1 MFYWRNSYQ
10 LSVIGCQLRGECVR
24 AYTTF
29 ILHAT
34 GEVANLA
41 SDGVVQVVFVNQMT
55 RLLPITDNQ
64 EAYKNL
70 ISRRSSGKL
79 ICIMNTENQKKIA
92 AEKATENVQFGMI
105 VGLGTGSTVYYALLK
120 LGTMVREGLDI
131 IGIPTS
137 EGTEKIA
144 KAEKIPLT
152 TLATHPIIDLT
163 IDGADEVDA
172 HLNLIKGGG
181 AALVREKII
190 ANASKE
196 ILIVVDES
204 KVSRVLGT
212 NFPLPVE
219 IVRFGWEATQAAV
232 NRICG
237 KSTLRQNASQDAD
250 ASPLITDNGNYIL
263 DCHFDGIP
271 APAEIEMQLN
281 NIPGVVEN
289 GIFANRADQII
300 IGTSSGIQYME

>member
-1 MFYWRNSYQ
+1 
-10 LSVIGCQLRGECVR
+10 
-24 AYTTF
+24 
-29 ILHAT
+29 
-34 GEVANLA
+34 
-41 SDGVVQVVFVNQMT
+41 
-55 RLLPITDNQ
+55 
-64 EAYKNL
+64 
-70 ISRRSSGKL
+70 
-79 ICIMNTENQKKIA
+79 MNTENQKKIA
-92 AEKATENVQFGMI
+92 AEKATEDVRSGMI

-120 LGTMVREGLDI
+120 LGAMVREGLDI

-144 KAEKIPLT
+144 FAQKIPLT
-152 TLATHPIIDLT
+152 TLATHPTIDLT

-212 NFPLPVE
+212 TFSLPVE
-219 IVRFGWEATQAAV
+219 IVRFGWEATQTEV

-237 KSTLRQNASQDAD
+237 KSTLRQNTSQDK
-250 ASPLITDNGNYIL
+250 LITDNGNYIL

-271 APAEIEMQLN
+271 APQAVEMQLN

-289 GIFANRADQII
+289 GIFVNRADKII
-300 IGTSSGIQYME
+300 IGTPSGIRYME